1 VARILVI
8 DDEPQLR
15 VIVRMMLEKAGHQ
28 VTEAG
33 DGEEGLKL
41 LEKDLPDLI
50 LLDVMMPGPSGWEVC
65 HKIKASRRL
74 RDIPL
79 VMFTVRTSK
88 ESMEKSNQCGAEAHI
103 NKPFDMEEM
112 LETVGRL
119 LDRR

>member
-1 VARILVI
+1 VAKILVI

-65 HKIKASRRL
+65 HKIKGSRKL

-79 VMFTVRTSK
+79 VMFTVRSG
-88 ESMEKSNQCGAEAHI
+88 EEDEERSRVCGAEAHI
-103 NKPFDMEEM
+103 NKPFDMEEL

-119 LDRR
+119 LGRR